1 MIMSRPGIHANS
13 PLLRAAV
20 TCARFA
26 LTTLILLLAIGTA
39 ASAQDCGNR
48 YKVCN
53 GVCDRPVDVRDKVSA
68 CKAGCDFRL
77 IACDRQAVNASV
89 GDEKEPASRE
99 LQLKVIDAPAGSR
112 DPR

>member
-1 MIMSRPGIHANS
+1 MSCLGIHATS

-26 LTTLILLLAIGTA
+26 LTTLILLLAIGAA
-39 ASAQDCGNR
+39 ASAEDCGNR

-53 GVCDRPVDVRDKVSA
+53 GVCDRPIDARDKVSA
-68 CKAGCDFRL
+68 CKTGCDFQL

-89 GDEKEPASRE
+89 EGEKEPASRG
-99 LQLKVIDAPAGSR
+99 LQLKVIDAPASGSR
-112 DPR
+112 DAR